1 MAPVA
6 KVTDADFAPF
16 IAQKGVVLVDF
27 GADWC
32 PPCRRT
38 DPYVEQLAQEMPQ
51 ARFGKVDCDASPA
64 TAAANGV
71 MGMPTFMV
79 FKDGRKVEQ
88 IVGAVP
94 KAALAEAVRRHLSH

>member
-1 MAPVA
+1 MGQVA
-6 KVTDADFAPF
+6 KLTDADFQTF
-16 IAQKGVVLVDF
+16 SSQKGVVLVDF
-27 GADWC
+27 GAPWC

-38 DPYVEQLAQEMPQ
+38 DPYVEALAAEIPQ
-51 ARFGKVDCDASPA
+51 ARFGKVDCDESPA

-71 MGMPTFMV
+71 LGMPTFMV

-94 KAALAEAVRRHLSH
+94 KPVLEEAVRRHL